1 MTDKQITE
9 KQTHKIISDVFEDYT
24 NLYASNRM
32 DFREFAI
39 IENILIKLQLK
50 FKEVFEND

>member
-9 KQTHKIISDVFEDYT
+9 KQAHKIITDVFEDYT
-24 NLYASNRM
+24 TMYANNRM
-32 DFREFAI
+32 DFRELAI

-50 FKEVFEND
+50 FREVFEDE